1 MMKTSDILKSTNFT
15 YNNLLVKRLLKY
27 NLSLNEFLL
36 LNYFVNY
43 NIEKF
48 DIEETEKYT
57 SLNSKNILEAYN
69 GLIEKNIIK
78 IISKKNDKDL
88 IEEYISLDDFYQF
101 IDSSAQSDNNKDI
114 VDKVLQTLEINMES
128 KVSEMEVE
136 VVTAW
141 IDSGYTYNDI
151 IKAIEESKYNGT
163 CNLRFID
170 KLLYEWKNKKE
181 SSSDNTINEKKSSI
195 NNDLFDYDWLDEK

>member
-48 DIEETEKYT
+48 DIEETERYT